1 MEYSIDF
8 EREELRL
15 FDGLNPFEKWILNP
29 RKFNYEEFDTRWLL
43 EIESLDYI
51 LDRLSDISEIR
62 DKIDNKLIEEFNP
75 QLAEIKYRYF
85 HK

>member
-1 MEYSIDF
+1 MF
-8 EREELRL
+8 G
-15 FDGLNPFEKWILNP
+15 GLNPFEKWILNP

-62 DKIDNKLIEEFNP
+62 DKIDNTLIKEFNSK
-75 QLAEIKYRYF
+75 LAEIKYRYF